1 MLMTVSESRDERV
14 WALCIT
20 YGGGGRGCRGE
31 NNTSR
36 AMGGATRLRAGRQV
50 GEVYAMYAKQMM
62 GV

>member
-1 MLMTVSESRDERV
+1 MSVCGLYVSHV
-14 WALCIT
+14 
-20 YGGGGRGCRGE
+20 GGGGRGCRGE

-36 AMGGATRLRAGRQV
+36 AVWGASRLRAGRQV